1 MINYTRCQFL
11 KKNCS
16 GFLTFTFE
24 ILYFNKNQLI
34 VAQIQNT
41 GWAECIALYF
51 DDTDVWRDWPYSLFD
66 TAGKVVAA
74 G

>member
-1 MINYTRCQFL
+1 M
-11 KKNCS
+11 
-16 GFLTFTFE
+16 
-24 ILYFNKNQLI
+24 
-34 VAQIQNT
+34 AQIQNT